1 MDEFVVIYTPRRN
14 TERNATDVFT
24 LDEAREIVGS
34 KLFYSDDEIIT
45 ACSVIEE
52 QGETSESSDFRA
64 LREVLAGR

>member
-1 MDEFVVIYTPRRN
+1 MDKFVVLDLPRRN
-14 TERNATDVFT
+14 TERKETNVFT

-52 QGETSESSDFRA
+52 QGETSERSDFRA